1 MKIYIQTNN
10 QQRLAAKIAKASFI
24 ERGFNKNNIFF
35 LDLEENKF
43 LKSYLNSSYIRN
55 GIITKYKND
64 LQSFTLLRFFAPEM
78 NKYKDKILVI
88 DPDVFACKNPE
99 SIFNNLHDECQICC
113 TFYNNFPRSEV
124 MLINANK
131 VRWDFKQIIRSL
143 FDQKIDYKDLM
154 NLTFDKTLKIKKI
167 KNIYNSH
174 DNINSDTVLLHTTN
188 RITQPWKE
196 GLKIDFEKQFSFK
209 EKIYNFLKKNLK
221 MSYNEEVLSKFY
233 LKHPDKKII
242 ITIKNFY
249 DFAVKNKII
258 KLEEVKSAIK
268 NKYFSEKFISN
279 Y

>member
-99 SIFNNLHDECQICC
+99 SIFNNLHDEDEICC

-154 NLTFDKTLKIKKI
+154 NLTFDKNIKIKKI

-174 DNINSDTVLLHTTN
+174 DSINSNTVLLHTTN

-196 GLKIDFEKQFSFK
+196 GLKIDFEKQFSCK
-209 EKIYNFLKKNLK
+209 KKIYNSLKKILK
-221 MSYNEEVLSKFY
+221 MSHNEEVLSKFY
-233 LKHPDKKII
+233 IKHPDKKII

-258 KLEEVKSAIK
+258 KSDEVKSAIK

>member
-10 QQRLAAKIAKASFI
+10 QQRLAAKIAKASFV

-55 GIITKYKND
+55 GKITKYKND
-64 LQSFTLLRFFAPEM
+64 LQSFTLLRFFAPEI

-99 SIFNNLHDECQICC
+99 SIFNNLHDEDEICC

-154 NLTFDKTLKIKKI
+154 NLTFDKNIKIKKI

-174 DNINSDTVLLHTTN
+174 DSINNNTVLLHTTN

-196 GLKIDFEKQFSFK
+196 GLKIDFDKKYFSLFTKYKNFIKKLLGLNYNKSITEKFY
-209 EKIYNFLKKNLK
+209 IRHPDPNVLKKIKSCYEYALK
-221 MSYNEEVLSKFY
+221 NNIISLNE
-233 LKHPDKKII
+233 
-242 ITIKNFY
+242 
-249 DFAVKNKII
+249 VKQEII
-258 KLEEVKSAIK
+258 KGYV
-268 NKYFSEKFISN
+268 SEKFIN
-279 Y
+279 

>member
-24 ERGFNKNNIFF
+24 EKGFNKNNIFF

-55 GIITKYKND
+55 GILTKYNND

-99 SIFNNLHDECQICC
+99 SIFNNLHDDDEICC
-113 TFYNNFPRSEV
+113 TFYNNCARSEV

-131 VRWDFKQIIRSL
+131 VRWNFKNIIKNL
-143 FDQKIDYKDLM
+143 FDRKIDYNDLI
-154 NLTFDKTLKIKKI
+154 NLNFEKRKKKEI
-167 KNIYNSH
+167 NKIYNSH
-174 DNINSDTVLLHTTN
+174 DFLNDETVLLHTSR

-196 GLKIDFEKQFSFK
+196 GLKIDFDKKHYPLLTKYKNFIK
-209 EKIYNFLKKNLK
+209 KLLGLNYNK
-221 MSYNEEVLSKFY
+221 SITEKFY
-233 LKHPDKKII
+233 IKHPSPNVIRKVRSCYEYALKNNII
-242 ITIKNFY
+242 NLNE
-249 DFAVKNKII
+249 VNQEII
-258 KLEEVKSAIK
+258 KGHV
-268 NKYFSEKFISN
+268 SEKFIN
-279 Y
+279 